1 VVRRAGEWTAEN
13 RLGYAP
19 IPFYKDPETGL
30 KTLQDNEMP
39 FTFLDFILLGIMLV
53 SGLLAL
59 ARGFTREVLS
69 LVAWGA
75 AAIAAYFAIRQPDLV
90 EFAKTSIPY
99 LDKEILAQIAVG
111 ATAFLIVLII
121 VSIIS
126 VKISDYVV
134 DSSAGSFDR
143 TLGFIFGVA
152 RGFVF
157 VVIAYLFYGWLLP
170 FDKQQTWVRNAYSLP
185 MIKSA
190 GEGLLSF
197 MPPDIAET
205 LSSTAL
211 QSEAAPADEPPL
223 PDTPESGYQS
233 NESQGLENLIQ
244 GTGGEQQPDTGQG
257 NSQ

>member
-1 VVRRAGEWTAEN
+1 
-13 RLGYAP
+13 
-19 IPFYKDPETGL
+19 
-30 KTLQDNEMP
+30 MP
-39 FTFLDFILLGIMLV
+39 FTFLDLILLGIMLV

-75 AAIAAYFAIRQPDLV
+75 AAVAAYFAIGQPDFV
-90 EFAKTSIPY
+90 DFAKSNIPY

-111 ATAFLIVLII
+111 AAAFLIVLIV

-170 FDKQQTWVRNAYSLP
+170 FDKQQTWVKNAYSLP
-185 MIKSA
+185 AIKSA

-205 LSSTAL
+205 LSQTAL
-211 QSEAAPADEPPL
+211 QSDPPPAEGTQPPEA
-223 PDTPESGYQS
+223 PEGGYQS
-233 NESQGLENLIQ
+233 NDSQGLENLIE
-244 GTGGEQQPDTGQG
+244 GTGGAQQPENAQGGQNRQGRQG

>member
-1 VVRRAGEWTAEN
+1 
-13 RLGYAP
+13 
-19 IPFYKDPETGL
+19 
-30 KTLQDNEMP
+30 MP

-75 AAIAAYFAIRQPDLV
+75 AAVAAYFAIKQPDFI
-90 EFAKTSIPY
+90 EFAKTNIPY

-111 ATAFLIVLII
+111 AAAFLIVLII

-157 VVIAYLFYGWLLP
+157 VAIAYLFYGWLLP
-170 FDKQQTWVRNAYSLP
+170 VDKQQEWVRNAYSLP

-205 LSSTAL
+205 LSNTAL
-211 QSEAAPADEPPL
+211 LRDQEGVAEPQPPEA
-223 PDTPESGYQS
+223 PESGYQS
-233 NESQGLENLIQ
+233 DESQGLENLIQ
-244 GTGGEQQPDTGQG
+244 GTGGEQQPASGQG
-257 NSQ
+257 TSQ

>member
-1 VVRRAGEWTAEN
+1 
-13 RLGYAP
+13 
-19 IPFYKDPETGL
+19 
-30 KTLQDNEMP
+30 MP
-39 FTFLDFILLGIMLV
+39 FTLLDFILLGIMLV

-75 AAIAAYFAIRQPDLV
+75 AAVAAYFAIKQPGFV
-90 EFAKTSIPY
+90 EFAKTNVPY
-99 LDKEILAQIAVG
+99 LEKEILAQIAVG
-111 ATAFLIVLII
+111 AAAFLVVLII

-143 TLGFIFGVA
+143 TLGFIFGVV

-157 VVIAYLFYGWLLP
+157 VTIAYLFYGWLQP
-170 FDKQQTWVRNAYSLP
+170 PDKQESWVKNAYSLP

-197 MPPDIAET
+197 MPPEIADT
-205 LSSTAL
+205 LSNTAL
-211 QSEAAPADEPPL
+211 TRDSEAPP
-223 PDTPESGYQS
+223 DQQTPEQGGTGYKN
-233 NESQGLENLIQ
+233 NEAQGLENLIEGTGGGGQQPATAQ
-244 GTGGEQQPDTGQG
+244 GTGQ
-257 NSQ
+257 

>member
-1 VVRRAGEWTAEN
+1 
-13 RLGYAP
+13 
-19 IPFYKDPETGL
+19 
-30 KTLQDNEMP
+30 MP

-75 AAIAAYFAIRQPDLV
+75 AAVAAYFAIKQPNLV
-90 EFAKTSIPY
+90 EFAKTNIPY

-111 ATAFLIVLII
+111 ASAFLIVLII

-143 TLGFIFGVA
+143 TLGFIFGVG
-152 RGFVF
+152 RGFIF
-157 VVIAYLFYGWLLP
+157 VAIAYLFYGWLLP
-170 FDKQQTWVRNAYSLP
+170 FEKQQSWVKNAYSLP

-190 GEGLLSF
+190 GEVLLSF

-205 LSSTAL
+205 LSNTAL
-211 QSEAAPADEPPL
+211 AKDPGSAGTPQLPAP
-223 PDTPESGYQS
+223 PEEGYQS
-233 NESQGLENLIQ
+233 NENQGLENLIQ
-244 GTGGEQQPDTGQG
+244 GTGGAQKPDTGQG

>member
-1 VVRRAGEWTAEN
+1 
-13 RLGYAP
+13 
-19 IPFYKDPETGL
+19 
-30 KTLQDNEMP
+30 MP
-39 FTFLDFILLGIMLV
+39 FTFLDFILLGIMLI

-75 AAIAAYFAIRQPDLV
+75 AAVAAYFAIKQPDFV
-90 EFAKTSIPY
+90 EFAKTNIPY

-111 ATAFLIVLII
+111 ATAFLVVLII

-157 VVIAYLFYGWLLP
+157 VAIAYLFYGWLLP
-170 FDKQQTWVRNAYSLP
+170 LDKQQDWVRNAYSLP

-205 LSSTAL
+205 LSNTAL
-211 QSEAAPADEPPL
+211 ADDPRPAGQPQL
-223 PDTPESGYQS
+223 PELPEGGYQS

-244 GTGGEQQPDTGQG
+244 GTGGADQPETGQG

>member
-1 VVRRAGEWTAEN
+1 MP
-13 RLGYAP
+13 L
-19 IPFYKDPETGL
+19 
-30 KTLQDNEMP
+30 TL
-39 FTFLDFILLGIMLV
+39 LDFILLGIMLV

-75 AAIAAYFAIRQPDLV
+75 AAIAAYFAIKQPSFVD
-90 EFAKTSIPY
+90 FAKTNVPY
-99 LDKEILAQIAVG
+99 LEKEILAQIAVG
-111 ATAFLIVLII
+111 AAAFLVVLII

-134 DSSAGSFDR
+134 DSAAGSFDR
-143 TLGFIFGVA
+143 TLGFIFGVV

-157 VVIAYLFYGWLLP
+157 VAIAYLFYGWRLP
-170 FDKQQTWVRNAYSLP
+170 FEKQETWVRNAYSLP

-197 MPPDIAET
+197 MPPDIADT
-205 LSSTAL
+205 LSNTAL
-211 QSEAAPADEPPL
+211 SKNPAQANDAPPAPEP
-223 PDTPESGYQS
+223 PESGYK
-233 NESQGLENLIQ
+233 NNDNQGLENLIQ
-244 GTGGEQQPDTGQG
+244 GTGGNEQQPASGQG

>member
-1 VVRRAGEWTAEN
+1 
-13 RLGYAP
+13 
-19 IPFYKDPETGL
+19 
-30 KTLQDNEMP
+30 MP
-39 FTFLDFILLGIMLV
+39 FTFLDFILLGIMLI

-75 AAIAAYFAIRQPDLV
+75 AAVAAYMAIKQPGLV
-90 EFAKTSIPY
+90 EFAKTNVPY

-111 ATAFLIVLII
+111 AAAFLVVLII

-157 VVIAYLFYGWLLP
+157 VVIAYLFYGWLQP
-170 FDKQQTWVRNAYSLP
+170 FDKQQEWVRSAYSLP

-205 LSSTAL
+205 LSATAL
-211 QSEAAPADEPPL
+211 QRNEAPAAGEPPAEA
-223 PDTPESGYQS
+223 PESGYQS

-244 GTGGEQQPDTGQG
+244 GTGGEQQPAPGQG

>member
-1 VVRRAGEWTAEN
+1 
-13 RLGYAP
+13 
-19 IPFYKDPETGL
+19 
-30 KTLQDNEMP
+30 MP

-75 AAIAAYFAIRQPDLV
+75 AAVAAYFAIKQPNLV
-90 EFAKTSIPY
+90 EFAKTNVPY

-143 TLGFIFGVA
+143 TLGFIFGVG
-152 RGFVF
+152 RGFIF
-157 VVIAYLFYGWLLP
+157 VAIAYLFYGWLLP
-170 FDKQQTWVRNAYSLP
+170 FEKQQSWVKNAYSLP

-190 GEGLLSF
+190 GEVLLSF

-205 LSSTAL
+205 LSNTAL
-211 QSEAAPADEPPL
+211 ADDPGSAVTQQPPAL
-223 PDTPESGYQS
+223 PEEGYQS
-233 NESQGLENLIQ
+233 NENQGLENLIQ
-244 GTGGEQQPDTGQG
+244 GTGGAQKPDTGQG

>member
-1 VVRRAGEWTAEN
+1 
-13 RLGYAP
+13 
-19 IPFYKDPETGL
+19 
-30 KTLQDNEMP
+30 MP

-75 AAIAAYFAIRQPDLV
+75 AAVAAYFAIKQPGFV
-90 EFAKTSIPY
+90 EFAKTSVPY

-111 ATAFLIVLII
+111 AAAFLLVLII

-143 TLGFIFGVA
+143 TLGFIFGVV

-157 VVIAYLFYGWLLP
+157 VAIAYLFYGWLLP
-170 FDKQQTWVRNAYSLP
+170 FDKQETWVRNAYSLP

-205 LSSTAL
+205 LSNTAL
-211 QSEAAPADEPPL
+211 SSDPAAPPGPQAPEV
-223 PDTPESGYQS
+223 PESGYQS

-244 GTGGEQQPDTGQG
+244 GTGGGEQQPAPGQD